1 MTDEKIKSTKSSAPV
16 GYGEDG
22 ENENSVSQ
30 IDGAKA
36 TRISREYLEQNY
48 GNVGML
54 YYRVENLERNGE
66 ETQYYVTCS
75 LLSSF
80 GSKERLYYRF
90 KVNISDGHILEVW
103 RSKPT
108 NEEEAEIKLTKIKI
122 TEN

>member
-1 MTDEKIKSTKSSAPV
+1 MVEKDEKNS
-16 GYGEDG
+16 ED
-22 ENENSVSQ
+22 EIEEIQNIPQV
-30 IDGAKA
+30 DGAKA
-36 TRISREYLEQNY
+36 TSIVRKYLEDNF

-66 ETQYYVTCS
+66 KTQFYVTCS

-90 KVNISDGHILEVW
+90 KVNIADGNILEVW

-108 NEEEAEIKLTKIKI
+108 NEQ
-122 TEN
+122 ENDKEKD